1 MVRRSLGA
9 ALWSLVG
16 LFACFLGGLSAL
28 VGTGTGRALLA
39 RIAARVVAGA
49 VDGRIEVGDVS
60 GSLLTGVTLSDVKL
74 YDPDSTLVG
83 ALPHVELAY
92 SPFDFAAGRV
102 VLQEVHLTKPYIN
115 LVQHKN
121 GRLDI
126 EELLR
131 LGRPDSGPHHP
142 APLILFRNVRID
154 DGTVIVRL
162 QSAPAPGDSAVEIE
176 PAGADGRW
184 RIRRFEHV
192 DGKLASLRLSS
203 PAARGMRADVQ
214 QLAVAISDPHVRITD
229 LGGR

>member
-39 RIAARVVAGA
+39 RIASRVVAGA
-49 VDGRIEVGDVS
+49 IDGRIEVGDVG
-60 GSLLTGVTLSDVKL
+60 GSLLTGVTL

-83 ALPHVELAY
+83 ALPRVELAY

-121 GRLDI
+121 RRLDL

-131 LGRPDSGPHHP
+131 LGRPDSGPHTP
-142 APLILFRNVRID
+142 PPLILFRNVRIE
-154 DGTVIVRL
+154 DGTVI
-162 QSAPAPGDSAVEIE
+162 
-176 PAGADGRW
+176 
-184 RIRRFEHV
+184 
-192 DGKLASLRLSS
+192 
-203 PAARGMRADVQ
+203 
-214 QLAVAISDPHVRITD
+214 
-229 LGGR
+229 

>member
-39 RIAARVVAGA
+39 RIASRVVAGA

-83 ALPHVELAY
+83 ALPRVELTY

-102 VLQEVHLTKPYIN
+102 VLQEVHLTRPYIN

-121 GRLDI
+121 GRLDL
-126 EELLR
+126 EDLLR
-131 LGRPDSGPHHP
+131 LGRPDSGPHRP
-142 APLILFRNVRID
+142 PPLVLLRNVRID
-154 DGTVIVRL
+154 DGTVVVRL
-162 QSAPAPGDSAVEIE
+162 QAAHAPGDSSLEIE
-176 PAGADGRW
+176 P
-184 RIRRFEHV
+184 V
-192 DGKLASLRLSS
+192 
-203 PAARGMRADVQ
+203 
-214 QLAVAISDPHVRITD
+214 
-229 LGGR
+229 